1 MYLKICSEGGIVN
14 GKKYWR
20 INIIAYLTSWEED
33 GYVADENG
41 MPKETKI
48 KTCWKGYSFDI
59 INKLMD
65 EKYLYFSKYKNKSV
79 SLTPEG
85 EELAKKLIDKYI
97 K

>member
-1 MYLKICSEGGIVN
+1 MEK
-14 GKKYWR
+14 
-20 INIIAYLTSWEED
+20 NIEELTLLLMYLTSREEV

-41 MPKETKI
+41 MPKEAKI
-48 KTCWKGYSFDI
+48 KTCWKGYSFDVV
-59 INKLMD
+59 NKLMD

-85 EELAKKLIDKYI
+85 EKFAKEVMEKYL

>member
-1 MYLKICSEGGIVN
+1 MEK
-14 GKKYWR
+14 
-20 INIIAYLTSWEED
+20 NIEELTLLLIYLTSWEED

-65 EKYLYFSKYKNKSV
+65 EKYLYFSEYKNKSV

>member
-1 MYLKICSEGGIVN
+1 MEK
-14 GKKYWR
+14 
-20 INIIAYLTSWEED
+20 NIEELTLLLMYLTSWEED
-33 GYVADENG
+33 GYVADENN
-41 MPKETKI
+41 MLKEAKI

-85 EELAKKLIDKYI
+85 EKFAKEVMKKYL